1 MRRFLMIITIFFIT
15 NSCFALKPG
24 RIQPAAVRGLEI
36 KSISLHN
43 QFNKTQHEDITNLN
57 GDDLGHP
64 TLIQHEPNKQSVV
77 CLQLFRL
84 SESKS
89 VRNTPVKAY
98 NAQTHFHYNFI
109 YDFLYP
115 NHGFW

>member
-1 MRRFLMIITIFFIT
+1 MIITIFFIT

-24 RIQPAAVRGLEI
+24 SIQPTCMHGLEI
-36 KSISLHN
+36 KPISIHN
-43 QFNKTQHEDITNLN
+43 QFNKTPHEDVSNLN
-57 GDDLGHP
+57 EDDLEHP
-64 TLIQHEPNKQSVV
+64 TLIQHGLNKQSIV
-77 CLQLFRL
+77 CLQLFRQL
-84 SESKS
+84 ESKS

-115 NHGFW
+115 NHVFW